1 MAGLRL
7 SRSIRPLRNACFAL
21 GLTLLAVPLM
31 LAPSSASASPSVGS
45 GPRYVFLLLTPGLP
59 FERLMAV
66 PGFRK
71 LARVG
76 GAGLMTTRSGPG
88 GQPLAGL
95 QTLFNGSTSYRPET
109 QPSLLDRALTAAG
122 VAQCSLGPNFVP
134 RCPHAYR
141 RTLYVQRVAGRAGEW
156 VATLERL
163 LPRIDPYPSLI
174 LVLAPSVSGPMKA
187 RGDEVTP
194 MFMART
200 VGAQRFPANGPLHT
214 VTSDSTRLSGVVS
227 NVDVAPTILR
237 FFGVPIPTQME
248 GQPIRTINEPPPF
261 DLNRRHLEYRRTYL
275 PVQLGEVAFISLAGL
290 PIIAALVLM
299 GRRGRLG
306 LRFAGAVQLLL
317 MASAAFPLVI
327 MAGGLLP
334 HFTYAWVV
342 PWLVA
347 GTVGLAFAAERS
359 KLRPP
364 LGPLRF
370 LAALSVAFVVVDLAL
385 FGGHAFRFPLEG
397 GTALD
402 GVRFYGM
409 PNFAISPLLASG
421 LILTWSLDAVAG
433 TVLLAAL
440 GMVAGF
446 PQLGANVGAAIAL
459 FSASGMWPVLRGHD
473 LELRRLIVAAVVGL
487 GAAVAGTGVVL
498 WANRVLAVTPT
509 HATRFAGSS
518 GGSQMS
524 DVLHRLRLD
533 VTEVARFP
541 AILIPLVGLAV
552 LAALLLAEVKPIR
565 PIVTGIP
572 EWRTMLFVLI
582 AAAAVA
588 FVANDTGSTAA
599 APAFDYAM
607 VGIAYPVMLA
617 ARGRRP

>member
-1 MAGLRL
+1 
-7 SRSIRPLRNACFAL
+7 
-21 GLTLLAVPLM
+21 
-31 LAPSSASASPSVGS
+31 
-45 GPRYVFLLLTPGLP
+45 
-59 FERLMAV
+59 
-66 PGFRK
+66 
-71 LARVG
+71 
-76 GAGLMTTRSGPG
+76 
-88 GQPLAGL
+88 
-95 QTLFNGSTSYRPET
+95 
-109 QPSLLDRALTAAG
+109 
-122 VAQCSLGPNFVP
+122 
-134 RCPHAYR
+134 
-141 RTLYVQRVAGRAGEW
+141 
-156 VATLERL
+156 
-163 LPRIDPYPSLI
+163 
-174 LVLAPSVSGPMKA
+174 MKA
-187 RGDEVTP
+187 RGDEVAP
-194 MFMART
+194 LLMART
-200 VGAQRFPANGPLHT
+200 VGAQRFPANAPLRT
-214 VTSDSTRLSGVVS
+214 VTSDSTRLPGVVS

-237 FFGVPIPTQME
+237 FFGIPVPKQME
-248 GQPIRTINEPPPF
+248 GQPIRTIDDPPPF
-261 DLNRRHLEYRRTYL
+261 ALHRRHLEYRRTYL

-299 GRRGRLG
+299 GRRGRLAA
-306 LRFAGAVQLLL
+306 RFARAIQFLLGVCV
-317 MASAAFPLVI
+317 AFPLMI
-327 MAGGLLP
+327 MVGGLLP

-342 PWLVA
+342 PWLVG
-347 GTVGLAFAAERS
+347 GTIGLAFVAERS
-359 KLRPP
+359 RLGPP
-364 LGPLRF
+364 FGPLRF
-370 LAALSVAFVVVDLAL
+370 LAALTVAFVVVDLAL

-409 PNFAISPLLASG
+409 PNLAISPLLASG
-421 LILTWSLDAVAG
+421 LIVVWPLDAVAG

-446 PQLGANVGAAIAL
+446 PQLGANVGASISL
-459 FSASGMWPVLRGHD
+459 FAAAGMWPVLRGHH

-487 GAAVAGTGVVL
+487 GAVVAGTAVVL

-518 GGSQMS
+518 GGSQLS
-524 DVLHRLRLD
+524 DALHRLRLD

-607 VGIAYPVMLA
+607 AGIAYPVMLA
-617 ARGRRP
+617 ARGGLP